1 MDRRSFIVKAGTAG
15 LGAAAASGLAAPA
28 IAQPRPNTVWRLAS
42 SFPETLETIHGG
54 ARDLARFVAE
64 ASEGAFTI
72 EILPPGGD
80 PSRRSLDLV
89 TAGEAELCHTAPED
103 YVDRDATFALAG
115 AVPFMLNARGLQ
127 AWLYQGGGIDRLNG
141 FFSRQGLVYWP
152 GGNTGAQMGGW
163 FKREVSAVQDFRGLK
178 MRIGGLGAD
187 VMRRLGVRTEPVPVE
202 GIRTALERG
211 TVDAAEWI
219 GPADDE
225 ALGLLEVAPF
235 YYYPGWWEGSLA
247 PAFLISKAAHDALS
261 PGHRSLLATAA
272 RATSL
277 EMLAKYDTRN
287 PAALRRLVE
296 AGAQIRPFPQDVL
309 NASFD
314 AAQSIY
320 AELRA
325 ANAPFRDIF
334 DSISTFRND
343 TFLYAQVAEYTFDT
357 FMMIKQR
364 EGALAIKR

>member
-15 LGAAAASGLAAPA
+15 LGAATVGSRAAPA
-28 IAQPRPNTVWRLAS
+28 IAQTRANTVWRLAS
-42 SFPETLETIHGG
+42 SFPATLDTIHGG
-54 ARDLARFVAE
+54 AVDLARFVGE
-64 ASEGAFTI
+64 ASEGGFTI
-72 EILPPGGD
+72 EILPPGD
-80 PSRRSLDLV
+80 PARRALDVV

-141 FFSRQGLVYWP
+141 FFSRQGLVYLP

-163 FKREVSAVQDFRGLK
+163 FKREMNAVQDFRGLK

-187 VMRRLGVRTEPVPVE
+187 VMRRLGATTQAIPATD
-202 GIRTALERG
+202 IKQALESG
-211 TVDAAEWI
+211 TVDAAEWT

-225 ALGLLEVAPF
+225 ALGLLPVAPY

-247 PAFLISKAAHDALS
+247 PAFLVSKAAHEALS
-261 PGHRSLLATAA
+261 PGHRSLLATAS
-272 RATSL
+272 RAATL

-287 PAALRRLVE
+287 PPALRRLVD
-296 AGAQIRPFPQDVL
+296 AGAQLRPFPQDVL

-314 AAQSIY
+314 AAQAIY
-320 AELRA
+320 GELRS
-325 ANAPFRDIF
+325 ANTPFREIF
-334 DSISTFRND
+334 DSIETFRND

-364 EGALAIKR
+364 EGALTPKR